1 MDLILFLSAINLTAS
16 IYDAAFPAM
25 MLSRNGGSEKAM
37 GVVNTTIGITMLL
50 GSIISSAV
58 KTPKSRVKVICNSL
72 LLSMGSENLLLALGR
87 NLPVWCIGGFLGWIA
102 IPLMSANLDAI
113 MRLNIPVGIQ
123 GRVYSARNMLQ
134 FFTIPLGYFMG
145 GFLVDKVFEPF
156 MAFQPSTSLAVMLVG
171 EGKGSGSA
179 LLFLVLAAAGTL
191 TCLYFR
197 RIKNIWALEKGSKED
212 EA

>member
-87 NLPVWCIGGFLGWIA
+87 NLPVWYIGGFLGWIA

-179 LLFLVLAAAGTL
+179 LLFLVLAASGTL